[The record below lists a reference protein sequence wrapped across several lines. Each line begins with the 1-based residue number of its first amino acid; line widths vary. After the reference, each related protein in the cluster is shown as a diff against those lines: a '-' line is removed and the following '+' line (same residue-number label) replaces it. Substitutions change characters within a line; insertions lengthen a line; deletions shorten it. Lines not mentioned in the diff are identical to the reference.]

1 VLCIPRAGSVP
12 LQPPDAVQ
20 AVALVELQ
28 LNVAAPPLGTTVG
41 DALNVA
47 EGTTLTVMLDGTLLP
62 PWPLQLNE
70 YVAEAAN
77 APVLCVPLAGLVPL
91 QAPDAVQAVAL
102 VERHP
107 SVVEAPTAT
116 AAAPAD
122 NVAVGAGITVM
133 VASEVALVPPA
144 PVQTNE

>member
-1 VLCIPRAGSVP
+1 
-12 LQPPDAVQ
+12 VQ
-20 AVALVELQ
+20 AVALVALQ

-47 EGTTLTVMLDGTLLP
+47 EGTTLTVMLDGTLVP
-62 PWPLQLNE
+62 SWPLQLK
-70 YVAEAAN
+70 

-91 QAPDAVQAVAL
+91 QAPDAVQAVAF

-107 SVVEAPTAT
+107 SVVEAPAAT

-122 NVAVGAGITVM
+122 NVTVGADITVT

-144 PVQTNE
+144 PLQTNE